1 MATATGFMPHRALLA
16 ILREGCG
23 LLRPAR
29 EYCGTLALA
38 WPAPQAHAIPK
49 QTIEPMK
56 RHLFTAVLSAATALA
71 SAQTATNFTCAD
83 CHGEVHDLFAE
94 LDAGKVIVI
103 DWVMPCSSCTGP
115 TLTTYNVVQSY
126 QASHPGRV
134 QMFLVDDYGNT
145 SCSSLNTWKANI
157 GVPNTISFSNAAI
170 SMNDYGG
177 PGMPK
182 IVVLGGSGHT
192 VFYTANNTVDA
203 TALQNAINA
212 ALVVAGVEERNPLA
226 AGLSVVPVPATD
238 EARITFTLAHA
249 SPVSIG
255 LYDPAGKLVRS
266 IHDGPL
272 PPGPHSATVAVGA
285 LAAGLYA
292 VRITD
297 GTHLAT
303 LRLPITH

>member
-1 MATATGFMPHRALLA
+1 MKHLAATVA
-16 ILREGCG
+16 IG
-23 LLRPAR
+23 
-29 EYCGTLALA
+29 
-38 WPAPQAHAIPK
+38 
-49 QTIEPMK
+49 
-56 RHLFTAVLSAATALA
+56 LSALLA

-83 CHGEVHDLFAE
+83 CHGEMHDLFTE

-126 QASHPGRV
+126 QASYPGRV
-134 QMFLVDDYGNT
+134 QMFLADDYGNT

-192 VFYTANNTVDA
+192 VFYTADNAVDA

-212 ALVVAGVEERNPLA
+212 ALVVAGVEEQNALA
-226 AGLSVVPVPATD
+226 AGFSIFPVPATD
-238 EARITFTLAHA
+238 QVRITFTLAQA
-249 SPVSIG
+249 APVVVG
-255 LYDPAGKLVRS
+255 LYDPAGKLVRT
-266 IHDGPL
+266 IQDGPL
-272 PPGPHSATVAVGA
+272 SPGPHSATVAVGT

-297 GTHLAT
+297 GTHRAT